1 MGLAGSGGVRWTAG
15 ARLDPMNES
24 EISTALEDAFL
35 RGVPLSNDLYAD
47 VLAGHEAALKASLD
61 ADADD
66 ALLCVLA
73 DDGDVAM
80 LLVDW
85 TGTIHRNEDALE
97 HVKAMWRDNFEVNVQ
112 KLVPI
117 FVEFISQNNLG
128 VAGIKWI
135 PEEPTDK

>member
-1 MGLAGSGGVRWTAG
+1 LGFGGGG
-15 ARLDPMNES
+15 ARLSCMTES
-24 EISTALEDAFL
+24 EIKTVLEGALL
-35 RGVPLSNDLYAD
+35 RGTPLSIDLYAE
-47 VLAGHEAALKASLD
+47 VLAGHEAALKASLN

-73 DDGDVAM
+73 DDGNVAM

-85 TGTIHRNEDALE
+85 RGTIHRNEDALE
-97 HVKAMWRDNFEVNVQ
+97 HVKAMWRENFEVNVER
-112 KLVPI
+112 LLPV

-135 PEEPTDK
+135 PEDSTGE

>member
-1 MGLAGSGGVRWTAG
+1 MT
-15 ARLDPMNES
+15 ES
-24 EISTALEDAFL
+24 DIKTALEGVLL
-35 RGVPLSNDLYAD
+35 RGEPLSNDLYSD
-47 VLAGHEAALKASLD
+47 VLAEHEAALKASLD

-73 DDGDVAM
+73 DESDVAM

-85 TGTIHRNEDALE
+85 RGTIHRNEDALE
-97 HVKAMWRDNFEVNVQ
+97 RVKAMWRDNFAVNVQ
-112 KLVPI
+112 KLVPT

-135 PEEPTDK
+135 PEDSTGE

>member
-1 MGLAGSGGVRWTAG
+1 
-15 ARLDPMNES
+15 MN
-24 EISTALEDAFL
+24 
-35 RGVPLSNDLYAD
+35 
-47 VLAGHEAALKASLD
+47 

-73 DDGDVAM
+73 DDGNVAM

-85 TGTIHRNEDALE
+85 RGTIHRNEDALE
-97 HVKAMWRDNFEVNVQ
+97 HVKAMWRENFEVNVER
-112 KLVPI
+112 LLPV

-135 PEEPTDK
+135 PEDSTGE

>member
-1 MGLAGSGGVRWTAG
+1 MLTG
-15 ARLDPMNES
+15 ARLVPMTES
-24 EISTALEDAFL
+24 EISASLEGAFL
-35 RGVPLSNDLYAD
+35 RGTPLSNDLYVE
-47 VLAGHEAALKASLD
+47 VLAGHEGALKASLD

-85 TGTIHRNEDALE
+85 TGIVYRNEEALE
-97 HVKAMWRDNFEVNVQ
+97 RVKAMWRDNFEVNVQ

-135 PEEPTDK
+135 PEGSTGE